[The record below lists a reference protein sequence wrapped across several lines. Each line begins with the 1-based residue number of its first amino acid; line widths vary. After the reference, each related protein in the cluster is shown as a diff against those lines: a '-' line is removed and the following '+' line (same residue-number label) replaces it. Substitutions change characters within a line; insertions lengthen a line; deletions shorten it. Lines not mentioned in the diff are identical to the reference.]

1 MKKLLLIVLLLTCP
15 LVTNAQERIPLKGK
29 VMVSDAGLND
39 IFVINTTASI
49 ETKTNAAGNF
59 TIMAQPGDELVIYS
73 PKITTRNF
81 VLKSASFDDQ
91 PLIITVNMQAYELE
105 EVVMDK
111 NRSIDEVSLGLV
123 PKDQKQYTVAER
135 RVFAATSG
143 LLDPLINAITGRTKM
158 LKKELETERK
168 QQMLETLRDVCT
180 EKEIIEEM
188 KIPEEYVEGFLYYT
202 VEDPELSRALK
213 DNNKAVAR
221 FLLNGIA
228 DQYLKLLKDE

>member
-1 MKKLLLIVLLLTCP
+1 
-15 LVTNAQERIPLKGK
+15 
-29 VMVSDAGLND
+29 MVSDAGLND

-59 TIMAQPGDELVIYS
+59 TSMAQPGDELVIYS

>member
-1 MKKLLLIVLLLTCP
+1 MKKLLLLVVLIACP
-15 LVTNAQERIPLKGK
+15 FLINAQERVSLKGR
-29 VMVSDAGLND
+29 VQVGDAGLNA
-39 IFVINTTASI
+39 IFIINTTASA
-49 ETKTNAAGNF
+49 ETKTDAAGNF
-59 TIMAQPGDELVIYS
+59 TILAQPGDELVIYS
-73 PKITTRNF
+73 PQITTRKF
-81 VLKSASFDDQ
+81 VLKEQSFVNQ
-91 PLIITVNMQAYELE
+91 PLVITVNAQAYELD

-143 LLDPLINAITGRTKM
+143 VLDPLINAITGRTKM

-168 QQMLETLRDVCT
+168 QQMLDDLRGICT
-180 EKEIIEEM
+180 EEQIIEEM

-202 VEDPELSRALK
+202 IEDRELSQTMK
-213 DNNKAVAR
+213 EGNKAAAR

-228 DQYLKLLKDE
+228 EKYLKLLKNE